1 MKKFRE
7 KKLECNRIK
16 WSGIVK
22 LKKKENVFFVNKT
35 HKFEIVYKNERFIVE
50 IDSIKN
56 QKEIAIS
63 SDNMMD
69 FKIFE
74 ELLLE
79 ILRFENIFD
88 GCFYSFKEFK
98 IDERN
103 VERRRIDWVPYFF
116 SKKRYMDAWVSFDDS
131 EEYKKFFS
139 IWLELNNELGIIHQM
154 FLYSKYAMDITPDV
168 KMALL
173 LQTFEPMA
181 DILKKKGKISLPKK
195 ISVVNK
201 KVCTNCNNEITIS
214 YEKEI
219 DFKHKLKAIIDTYG
233 TYIFANEA
241 KDKLLDKAVNTR
253 NKIVHLNAGKKNTM
267 SGPESGFY
275 LYKFEL
281 LYRIIVLSELGFE
294 ENVYLNTF
302 IEWVKDF
309 DKRYNDHII
318 GNK

>member
-1 MKKFRE
+1 MKQ
-7 KKLECNRIK
+7 
-16 WSGIVK
+16 
-22 LKKKENVFFVNKT
+22 VNYKT
-35 HKFEIVYKNERFIVE
+35 R
-50 IDSIKN
+50 
-56 QKEIAIS
+56 QRTAILQCIEGVG
-63 SDNMMD
+63 D
-69 FKIFE
+69 KH
-74 ELLLE
+74 
-79 ILRFENIFD
+79 
-88 GCFYSFKEFK
+88 YT
-98 IDERN
+98 IDE
-103 VERRRIDWVPYFF
+103 
-116 SKKRYMDAWVSFDDS
+116 
-131 EEYKKFFS
+131 
-139 IWLELNNELGIIHQM
+139 LC
-154 FLYSKYAMDITPDV
+154 
-168 KMALL
+168 
-173 LQTFEPMA
+173 
-181 DILKKKGKISLPKK
+181 DILNKKGKISLPKK
-195 ISVVNK
+195 IPVVNK

-267 SGPESGFY
+267 SGAESGFY

-294 ENVYLNTF
+294 ENVYLDTF